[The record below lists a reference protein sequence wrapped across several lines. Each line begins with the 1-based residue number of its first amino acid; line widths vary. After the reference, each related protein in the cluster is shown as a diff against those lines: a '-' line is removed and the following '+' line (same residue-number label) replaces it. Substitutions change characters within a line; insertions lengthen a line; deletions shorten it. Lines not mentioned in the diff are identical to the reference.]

1 MKYKAIQAD
10 SKSNPKSI
18 NSDANSSKPQRLVII
33 THFKR
38 LAQTQPI

>member
-1 MKYKAIQAD
+1 MKCKAIQVD
-10 SKSNPKSI
+10 LKSNAKSI
-18 NSDANSSKPQRLVII
+18 NSDANSSKSKDLLL